1 LQQNYFVVTW
11 NAFCGVKTCTWSNF
25 FFHNICL
32 KSFWSDLIKEEKKIF
47 FSCCFCLCLY
57 IRFRF
62 QHHKGSN
69 NNTIG
74 KQINKDWRA
83 NCSWIVF
90 AFVHIFVILFGFG
103 WDWEIIRL
111 FLMTNFNISPTC
123 LWTFSIEAQKLK
135 LQGGGGGLEA
145 FWQNILMGVL
155 AVARKS
161 CLSSSFIGFLCQV
174 SWNKIWGYMGYPLPL
189 LLLNS
194 IKKIFDILNNKVFLS
209 K

>member
-1 LQQNYFVVTW
+1 MHLV
-11 NAFCGVKTCTWSNF
+11 NF
-25 FFHNICL
+25 FFLPNICL
-32 KSFWSDLIKEEKKIF
+32 KSFWSDLIKEEKKII

-74 KQINKDWRA
+74 KHINKDWRT

-111 FLMTNFNISPTC
+111 LVMTNFNIRPTY
-123 LWTFSIEAQKLK
+123 LWTFFIEARSWNSGGASRLFGKIFWWGY
-135 LQGGGGGLEA
+135 LQLLENHAGG
-145 FWQNILMGVL
+145 
-155 AVARKS
+155 R
-161 CLSSSFIGFLCQV
+161 CLSLGFIGFLWP
-174 SWNKIWGYMGYPLPL
+174 SFL
-189 LLLNS
+189 
-194 IKKIFDILNNKVFLS
+194 KKNLGVHGVPPSPFYY
-209 K
+209 